1 MIDRSYG
8 KLVFECDSCPEVLET
23 DTADFSEAWEQ
34 ARADGWKSKK
44 RWASIGCTAAQGAGY
59 RCD

>member
-23 DTADFSEAWEQ
+23 DTADFSEAWDM
-34 ARADGWKSKK
+34 ARADGWKAKQ
-44 RWASIGCTAAQGAGY
+44 IGVDWLHGCAKCGVPG
-59 RCD
+59 